1 MDWYDGPG
9 RSSVS
14 GKGVWRIGLRVGRTW
29 PRGTEPICLSAG
41 FRLTDQKIQVQ
52 IGHLRRSC
60 CRKRGTAVAI
70 PRASMGWDVL
80 PTRNADAVM
89 LLGSI
94 VRGTVVGEI
103 EIAKGV

>member
-1 MDWYDGPG
+1 MWAE
-9 RSSVS
+9 R
-14 GKGVWRIGLRVGRTW
+14 GLEVLN
-29 PRGTEPICLSAG
+29 PFVYQLV
-41 FRLTDQKIQVQ
+41 FDMTDQKIQVQ

-94 VRGTVVGEI
+94 VRETVVGEI

>member
-1 MDWYDGPG
+1 M
-9 RSSVS
+9 
-14 GKGVWRIGLRVGRTW
+14 
-29 PRGTEPICLSAG
+29 
-41 FRLTDQKIQVQ
+41 TDQNIQVQ

-103 EIAKGV
+103 EIAKGVLKSVLGGE

>member
-1 MDWYDGPG
+1 MWAE
-9 RSSVS
+9 R
-14 GKGVWRIGLRVGRTW
+14 GLEVLN
-29 PRGTEPICLSAG
+29 PFVYQLV
-41 FRLTDQKIQVQ
+41 FDMTDQNIQVQ

-103 EIAKGV
+103 EIAKGVLKSVLGGE

>member
-1 MDWYDGPG
+1 MWAE
-9 RSSVS
+9 R
-14 GKGVWRIGLRVGRTW
+14 GLEVLN
-29 PRGTEPICLSAG
+29 PFVYQLV
-41 FRLTDQKIQVQ
+41 FDMTDQKIQVQ
-52 IGHLRRSC
+52 TGHLRRSC

>member
-1 MDWYDGPG
+1 MWAERDLEVLNPFVYQLVFDM
-9 RSSVS
+9 
-14 GKGVWRIGLRVGRTW
+14 I
-29 PRGTEPICLSAG
+29 
-41 FRLTDQKIQVQ
+41 DQKIQVQ

>member
-1 MDWYDGPG
+1 
-9 RSSVS
+9 
-14 GKGVWRIGLRVGRTW
+14 
-29 PRGTEPICLSAG
+29 
-41 FRLTDQKIQVQ
+41 
-52 IGHLRRSC
+52 
-60 CRKRGTAVAI
+60 
-70 PRASMGWDVL
+70 MGWDVL

>member
-1 MDWYDGPG
+1 MWAE
-9 RSSVS
+9 R
-14 GKGVWRIGLRVGRTW
+14 GLEVLN
-29 PRGTEPICLSAG
+29 PFVYQLV
-41 FRLTDQKIQVQ
+41 FDMTDQKIQVQ

-94 VRGTVVGEI
+94 VRRTVVGEI
-103 EIAKGV
+103 EIAKGVLKSVLGGE

>member
-1 MDWYDGPG
+1 MWAE
-9 RSSVS
+9 R
-14 GKGVWRIGLRVGRTW
+14 GLEVLN
-29 PRGTEPICLSAG
+29 PFVYQLVFDMI
-41 FRLTDQKIQVQ
+41 DQKIQVQ

-103 EIAKGV
+103 EIAKGVLKSVLGGE

>member
-1 MDWYDGPG
+1 MWAERDLEVLNPFVYQLVFDM
-9 RSSVS
+9 
-14 GKGVWRIGLRVGRTW
+14 I
-29 PRGTEPICLSAG
+29 
-41 FRLTDQKIQVQ
+41 DQKIQVQ
-52 IGHLRRSC
+52 IGHLPRSC